1 MTDTAQLSALA
12 SIPDERPVRPA
23 QSWFALFKPYIGSP
37 FNAVITF
44 ACLWLI
50 YRLITGAWGWLVTR
64 AIVEGGPQTC
74 KAAAGAGACWPFLAT
89 KLRFMIFG
97 FFPYDEHWRPALAVL
112 FFVGAMVFSMIP
124 RFWSRKLLWLWLAVV
139 IACGVLMYGGSSACP
154 SSAPRT
160 GAACRCPSCCPRWAW
175 PSVFVLGVLLAL
187 ARSSK
192 LPAIQVI
199 AVVFIEMVRGV
210 PLVSIL
216 FMASVM
222 LPLFMPDGITVD
234 KLLRAQTAII
244 IFAGAYIAETVR
256 GGLQAV
262 PKGQHE
268 AAAALGLG
276 YWLSMRKI
284 ILPQALKIVIPPLVN
299 IFIGFFQDTTL
310 VTIIGLLDFL
320 DTVRASLR
328 DPNWQGIAVMEGY
341 VFAALVYALF
351 SYGMGSYSRFLER
364 RLKTDHDR
372 SPAH

>member
-1 MTDTAQLSALA
+1 MTDTAQLNTLA
-12 SIPDERPVRPA
+12 SVVDEEPVRPA
-23 QSWFALFKPYIGSP
+23 QSWFALLKPYIGSP
-37 FNAVITF
+37 LNAVVTF

-74 KAAAGAGACWPFLAT
+74 KAAAGAGACWPFLAA

-112 FFVGAMVFSMIP
+112 LFLGAMIYSMIP
-124 RFWSRKLLWLWLAVV
+124 RFWSRRLLWLWLAVV
-139 IACGVLMYGGSSACP
+139 VICGVLMYGGVFGLQVVNTTNWGGLPLSFMLSSVGLAF
-154 SSAPRT
+154 
-160 GAACRCPSCCPRWAW
+160 G
-175 PSVFVLGVLLAL
+175 FVLGVLLAL

-199 AVVFIEMVRGV
+199 AIVFIEMVRGV

-222 LPLFMPDGITVD
+222 LPLFMPDGVTID
-234 KLLRAQTAII
+234 KLLRAQVAII

-268 AAAALGLG
+268 AAASLGLG

-284 ILPQALKIVIPPLVN
+284 VLPQALKIVIPPLVN

-320 DTVRASLR
+320 DTVRSAMR
-328 DPNWQGIAVMEGY
+328 DPVWQGIAVLEGY
-341 VFAALVYALF
+341 IFAALVYAVF
-351 SYGMGSYSRFLER
+351 SYGMGSYSRFIER
-364 RLKTDHDR
+364 RLKTDHSHGR
-372 SPAH
+372 H

>member
-1 MTDTAQLSALA
+1 MTDAAQLNTLA

-23 QSWFALFKPYIGSP
+23 RSWFALLKPYIGSP
-37 FNAVITF
+37 FNAVVTF

-50 YRLITGAWGWLVTR
+50 YRLVTGAWGWLVTR

-74 KAAAGAGACWPFLAT
+74 KAAAGAGACWPFLAA

-112 FFVGAMVFSMIP
+112 LFLGAMAYSMIP
-124 RFWSRKLLWLWLAVV
+124 RFWSRHLLWLWLAVV
-139 IACGVLMYGGSSACP
+139 IICGVLMYGGVFGLRVVNTTNWGGLPLSFMLSSVGLAF
-154 SSAPRT
+154 
-160 GAACRCPSCCPRWAW
+160 G
-175 PSVFVLGVLLAL
+175 FVLGVLLAL

-199 AVVFIEMVRGV
+199 AIVFIEMVRGV

-222 LPLFMPDGITVD
+222 LPLFMPDGVTID
-234 KLLRAQTAII
+234 KLLRAQVAII

-268 AAAALGLG
+268 AAASLGLG

-284 ILPQALKIVIPPLVN
+284 VLPQALKIVIPPLVN

-320 DTVRASLR
+320 DTVRSAMR
-328 DPNWQGIAVMEGY
+328 DPVWQGIAVLEGY
-341 VFAALVYALF
+341 IFAALVYAVF
-351 SYGMGSYSRFLER
+351 SYGMGSYSRFIER
-364 RLKTDHDR
+364 RLKTDHSHGR
-372 SPAH
+372 H

>member
-1 MTDTAQLSALA
+1 MTDTAQLNTLA
-12 SIPDERPVRPA
+12 SVSDERPVRPA
-23 QSWFALFKPYIGSP
+23 QNWFGLLKPYIGSP
-37 FNAVITF
+37 FNAVVTF

-50 YRLITGAWGWLVTR
+50 YRIVTGAWGWLVTR

-74 KAAAGAGACWPFLAT
+74 KAAAGAGACWPFLAA

-112 FFVGAMVFSMIP
+112 IFLGAMIYSMIP
-124 RFWSRKLLWLWLAVV
+124 RFWSRHLLWLWLAVV
-139 IACGVLMYGGSSACP
+139 VICGALMYGGVFGLRVVNTTNWGGLPLSFMLSSVGLAF
-154 SSAPRT
+154 
-160 GAACRCPSCCPRWAW
+160 G
-175 PSVFVLGVLLAL
+175 FVLGVLLAL

-222 LPLFMPDGITVD
+222 LPLFMPDGVTVD
-234 KLLRAQTAII
+234 KLLRAQVAII

-268 AAAALGLG
+268 AAASLGLG

-284 ILPQALKIVIPPLVN
+284 VLPQALKIVIPPLVN

-320 DTVRASLR
+320 DTVRSAMR
-328 DPNWQGIAVMEGY
+328 DPVWQGIAVLEGY
-341 VFAALVYALF
+341 IFAALVYAVF
-351 SYGMGSYSRFLER
+351 SYGMGSYSRFIER
-364 RLKTDHDR
+364 RLKTDHSHGR
-372 SPAH
+372 H

>member
-1 MTDTAQLSALA
+1 MTDTAQLNTLA
-12 SIPDERPVRPA
+12 AIPDERPVRPA
-23 QSWFALFKPYIGSP
+23 RSWFALLKPYIGSP
-37 FNAVITF
+37 LNAVVTF

-50 YRLITGAWGWLVTR
+50 YRLVTGAWGWLVTR

-74 KAAAGAGACWPFLAT
+74 KAAAGAGACWPFLAA

-112 FFVGAMVFSMIP
+112 LFLGAMIYSMIP
-124 RFWSRKLLWLWLAVV
+124 RFWSRRLLWLWLAVV
-139 IACGVLMYGGSSACP
+139 VICGVLMYGGVFGLSVVNTTNWGGLPLSFMLSSVGLAF
-154 SSAPRT
+154 
-160 GAACRCPSCCPRWAW
+160 G
-175 PSVFVLGVLLAL
+175 FILGVLLAL

-222 LPLFMPDGITVD
+222 LPLFMPDGVTID
-234 KLLRAQTAII
+234 KLLRAQVAII

-268 AAAALGLG
+268 AAASLGLG

-284 ILPQALKIVIPPLVN
+284 VLPQALKIVIPPLVN

-320 DTVRASLR
+320 DTVRSAMR
-328 DPNWQGIAVMEGY
+328 DPVWQGIAVLEGY
-341 VFAALVYALF
+341 IFAALVYAVF
-351 SYGMGSYSRFLER
+351 SYGMGSYSRFIER
-364 RLKTDHDR
+364 RLKTDHSHGR
-372 SPAH
+372 H

>member
-1 MTDTAQLSALA
+1 MTDAAQLNTLA

-23 QSWFALFKPYIGSP
+23 RSWFALLKPYIGSP
-37 FNAVITF
+37 FNAVVTF

-50 YRLITGAWGWLVTR
+50 YRLVTGAWGWLVAR

-74 KAAAGAGACWPFLAT
+74 KAAAGAGACWPFLAA

-112 FFVGAMVFSMIP
+112 LFLGAMVYSMIP
-124 RFWSRKLLWLWLAVV
+124 RFWSRRLLWLWLAV
-139 IACGVLMYGGSSACP
+139 IIICGVLMYGGVFGLRVVNTTNWGGLPLSFMLSSVGLAF
-154 SSAPRT
+154 
-160 GAACRCPSCCPRWAW
+160 G
-175 PSVFVLGVLLAL
+175 FVLGVLLAL

-199 AVVFIEMVRGV
+199 AIVFIEMVRGV

-222 LPLFMPDGITVD
+222 LPLFMPDGVTID
-234 KLLRAQTAII
+234 KLLRAQVAII

-268 AAAALGLG
+268 AAASLGLG

-284 ILPQALKIVIPPLVN
+284 VLPQALKIVIPPLVN

-320 DTVRASLR
+320 DTVRSAMR
-328 DPNWQGIAVMEGY
+328 DPVWQGIAVLEGY
-341 VFAALVYALF
+341 IFAALVYAVF
-351 SYGMGSYSRFLER
+351 SYGMGSYSRFIER
-364 RLKTDHDR
+364 RLKTDHSHGR
-372 SPAH
+372 H

>member
-1 MTDTAQLSALA
+1 MTDAAQLNTLA
-12 SIPDERPVRPA
+12 SVADERPTRNA
-23 QSWFALFKPYIGSP
+23 SSWYTLLKPYIGSP
-37 FNAVITF
+37 FNAVVTF

-50 YRLITGAWGWLVTR
+50 YRLVTGAWGWLVTR

-74 KAAAGAGACWPFLAT
+74 KAAAGAGACWPFLAA
-89 KLRFMIFG
+89 KLRFLIFG
-97 FFPYDEHWRPALAVL
+97 FYPYDEHWRPALAVL
-112 FFVGAMVFSMIP
+112 LFLGAMIYSMIP
-124 RFWSRKLLWLWLAVV
+124 RFWSRRLLWLWLAVV
-139 IACGVLMYGGSSACP
+139 VTCGVLMYGGLFGLTVVNTTNWGGLPLSFMLSSVGLAF
-154 SSAPRT
+154 
-160 GAACRCPSCCPRWAW
+160 G
-175 PSVFVLGVLLAL
+175 FVLGVLLAL

-222 LPLFMPDGITVD
+222 LPLFMPDGVTID
-234 KLLRAQTAII
+234 KLLRAQVAII

-268 AAAALGLG
+268 AAASLGLG

-284 ILPQALKIVIPPLVN
+284 VLPQALKIVIPPLVN

-320 DTVRASLR
+320 DTVRSAMR
-328 DPNWQGIAVMEGY
+328 DPAWQGIAVLEGY
-341 VFAALVYALF
+341 IFAALVYAVF
-351 SYGMGSYSRFLER
+351 SYGMGSYSRFIER
-364 RLKTDHDR
+364 RLKTDHGHGR
-372 SPAH
+372 H

>member
-1 MTDTAQLSALA
+1 MADLTNTAMLG
-12 SIPDERPVRPA
+12 IERPDRPS
-23 QSWFALFKPYIGSP
+23 QGRRWLSGLKPYVGSP
-37 FNAVITF
+37 LNAVITF

-50 YRLITGAWGWLVTR
+50 YRLVTGVWDWLVTR
-64 AIVEGGPQTC
+64 AVLEGGPQAC
-74 KAAAGAGACWPFLAT
+74 KAGNGACWPFLAA

-97 FFPYDEHWRPALAVL
+97 FYPYEEHWRPALALVL
-112 FFVGAMVFSMIP
+112 FLAVMIVSMIP
-124 RFWSRKLLWLWLAVV
+124 RFWSRNLLWLWLAVV
-139 IACGVLMYGGSSACP
+139 LGCGVLMYGGVFGLPIVTTTSWGGLPLSFMLSSVGLAF
-154 SSAPRT
+154 
-160 GAACRCPSCCPRWAW
+160 G
-175 PSVFVLGVLLAL
+175 FVLGVLLAL

-199 AVVFIEMVRGV
+199 AVIFIEMVRGV

-222 LPLFMPDGITVD
+222 LPLFMPDGVTID
-234 KLLRAQTAII
+234 KLLRAQVAII

-268 AAAALGLG
+268 AAASLGLG

-284 ILPQALKIVIPPLVN
+284 VLPQALKIVIPPLVN

-351 SYGMGSYSRFLER
+351 SYSMGSYSRFIER
-364 RLKTDHDR
+364 RLKTDHSHGR
-372 SPAH
+372 SG

>member
-1 MTDTAQLSALA
+1 MTDTAQLNTLA
-12 SIPDERPVRPA
+12 SVSDERPVRPA
-23 QSWFALFKPYIGSP
+23 QNWFGLLKPYIGSP
-37 FNAVITF
+37 FNAVVTF

-50 YRLITGAWGWLVTR
+50 YRLVTGAWGWLVTR

-74 KAAAGAGACWPFLAT
+74 KAAAGAGACWPFLAA

-112 FFVGAMVFSMIP
+112 LFLGAMIYSMIP
-124 RFWSRKLLWLWLAVV
+124 RFWSRRLLWLWLAVV
-139 IACGVLMYGGSSACP
+139 VICGVLMYGGVCGLQVVNTTNWGGLPLSFMLSSVGLAF
-154 SSAPRT
+154 
-160 GAACRCPSCCPRWAW
+160 G
-175 PSVFVLGVLLAL
+175 FVLGVLLAL

-199 AVVFIEMVRGV
+199 AIVFIEMVRGV

-222 LPLFMPDGITVD
+222 LPLFMPDGVTID
-234 KLLRAQTAII
+234 KLLRAQVAII

-268 AAAALGLG
+268 AAASLGLG

-284 ILPQALKIVIPPLVN
+284 VLPQALKIVIPPLVN

-320 DTVRASLR
+320 DTVRSAMR
-328 DPNWQGIAVMEGY
+328 DPVWQGIAVLEGY
-341 VFAALVYALF
+341 IFAALVYAVF
-351 SYGMGSYSRFLER
+351 SYGMGSYSRFIER
-364 RLKTDHDR
+364 RLKTDHSHGR
-372 SPAH
+372 H

>member
-1 MTDTAQLSALA
+1 MTDTAQLNTLA
-12 SIPDERPVRPA
+12 SVPDERPTRPA
-23 QSWFALFKPYIGSP
+23 SSWYALFKPYIGSP
-37 FNAVITF
+37 FNAVVTF

-50 YRLITGAWGWLVTR
+50 YRLVTGAWGWLVTR

-74 KAAAGAGACWPFLAT
+74 KAAAGAGACWPFLAA

-97 FFPYDEHWRPALAVL
+97 FYPYDEHWRPAIAVL
-112 FFVGAMVFSMIP
+112 LFLGAMIYSMIP
-124 RFWSRKLLWLWLAVV
+124 RFWSRRLLWLWLAVV
-139 IACGVLMYGGSSACP
+139 VICGVLMYGGVFGLSVVNTTNWGGLPLSFMLSSVGLAF
-154 SSAPRT
+154 
-160 GAACRCPSCCPRWAW
+160 G
-175 PSVFVLGVLLAL
+175 FILGVLLAL

-199 AVVFIEMVRGV
+199 AVVFIEMIRGV

-222 LPLFMPDGITVD
+222 LPLFMPDGVTID
-234 KLLRAQTAII
+234 KLLRAQVAII

-268 AAAALGLG
+268 AAASLGLG

-284 ILPQALKIVIPPLVN
+284 VLPQALKIVIPPLVN

-320 DTVRASLR
+320 DTVRSAMR
-328 DPNWQGIAVMEGY
+328 DPVWQGIAVLEGY
-341 VFAALVYALF
+341 IFAALVYAVF
-351 SYGMGSYSRFLER
+351 SYGMGSYSRFIER
-364 RLKTDHDR
+364 RLKTDHSHGR
-372 SPAH
+372 H

>member
-1 MTDTAQLSALA
+1 MTDTAQLNTLA
-12 SIPDERPVRPA
+12 SIPDERPARPA
-23 QSWFALFKPYIGSP
+23 SSWYALLKPYIGSP
-37 FNAVITF
+37 FNAVVTF

-50 YRLITGAWGWLVTR
+50 YRLVAGAWGWLVTR

-97 FFPYDEHWRPALAVL
+97 FYPYEEHWRPAIALLLFLA
-112 FFVGAMVFSMIP
+112 AMIVSMIP
-124 RFWSRKLLWLWLAVV
+124 RFWSRRLLWLWLAVV
-139 IACGVLMYGGSSACP
+139 LVCGVLMYGGVLGLTVVSTTNWGGLPLSFMLSSIGLAF
-154 SSAPRT
+154 
-160 GAACRCPSCCPRWAW
+160 G
-175 PSVFVLGVLLAL
+175 FVLGVLLAL

-199 AVVFIEMVRGV
+199 AVIIIETVRGV

-222 LPLFMPDGITVD
+222 LPLFMPDGVTID
-234 KLLRAQTAII
+234 KLLRAQVAII

-284 ILPQALKIVIPPLVN
+284 VLPQALKIVIPPLVN

-320 DTVRASLR
+320 DTVRSAMR
-328 DPNWQGIAVMEGY
+328 DPSWQGIAVMEGY
-341 VFAALVYALF
+341 VFAALVYAVF
-351 SYGMGSYSRFLER
+351 SYGMGSYSRFIER
-364 RLKTDHDR
+364 RLRTDHSHGR
-372 SPAH
+372 SH

>member
-1 MTDTAQLSALA
+1 MTDAAQINALA

-23 QSWFALFKPYIGSP
+23 RSWFALLKPYVGSP
-37 FNAVITF
+37 FNAAVTF

-50 YRLITGAWGWLVTR
+50 YRLVTGAWGWLVTR

-74 KAAAGAGACWPFLAT
+74 KAAAGAGACWPFLAA

-112 FFVGAMVFSMIP
+112 LFLGAMIYSMIP
-124 RFWSRKLLWLWLAVV
+124 RFWSRRLLWLWLAVV
-139 IACGVLMYGGSSACP
+139 VICGVLMYGGVFGLRVVNTTNWGGLPLSFMLSSVGLAF
-154 SSAPRT
+154 
-160 GAACRCPSCCPRWAW
+160 G
-175 PSVFVLGVLLAL
+175 FVLGVLLAL

-199 AVVFIEMVRGV
+199 AIVFIEMVRGV

-222 LPLFMPDGITVD
+222 LPLFMPDGVTID
-234 KLLRAQTAII
+234 KLLRAQVAII

-268 AAAALGLG
+268 AAASLGLG

-284 ILPQALKIVIPPLVN
+284 VLPQALKIVIPPLVN

-320 DTVRASLR
+320 DTVRSAMR
-328 DPNWQGIAVMEGY
+328 DPVWQGIAVLEGY
-341 VFAALVYALF
+341 IFAALVYAVF
-351 SYGMGSYSRFLER
+351 SYGMGSYSRFIER
-364 RLKTDHDR
+364 RLKTDHSHGR
-372 SPAH
+372 H

>member
-1 MTDTAQLSALA
+1 
-12 SIPDERPVRPA
+12 
-23 QSWFALFKPYIGSP
+23 
-37 FNAVITF
+37 
-44 ACLWLI
+44 
-50 YRLITGAWGWLVTR
+50 
-64 AIVEGGPQTC
+64 
-74 KAAAGAGACWPFLAT
+74 
-89 KLRFMIFG
+89 
-97 FFPYDEHWRPALAVL
+97 
-112 FFVGAMVFSMIP
+112 
-124 RFWSRKLLWLWLAVV
+124 
-139 IACGVLMYGGSSACP
+139 MYGG
-154 SSAPRT
+154 
-160 GAACRCPSCCPRWAW
+160 
-175 PSVFVLGVLLAL
+175 VLGLPVVTTTNWGGLPLSFMLSFVGLALGFPLGVVLAL

-199 AVVFIEMVRGV
+199 AIIFIEVVRGV

-222 LPLFMPDGITVD
+222 LPLFMPDGVTVD
-234 KLLRAQTAII
+234 KLLRAQVAII

-276 YWLSMRKI
+276 YWLAMRKI

-328 DPNWQGIAVMEGY
+328 DPELAGHRRDGGLCLRRSWSMPCSATASAPT
-341 VFAALVYALF
+341 AA
-351 SYGMGSYSRFLER
+351 SSNGG
-364 RLKTDHDR
+364 
-372 SPAH
+372 

>member
-1 MTDTAQLSALA
+1 MADLTNMA
-12 SIPDERPVRPA
+12 SFGTVEREEPPRPRGA
-23 QSWFALFKPYIGSP
+23 WFATLKPYVGSP
-37 FNAVITF
+37 LNAVITL

-50 YRLITGAWGWLVTR
+50 YRAVTGAWGWLVTR
-64 AIVEGGPQTC
+64 AVTEGGPQAC
-74 KAAAGAGACWPFLAT
+74 KVGHGACWPFLAT

-97 FFPYDEHWRPALAVL
+97 FYPYEEHWRPGLAMLL
-112 FFVGAMVFSMIP
+112 FLAAMIVSMMP
-124 RFWSRKLLWLWLAVV
+124 RFWSRRLLWLWLGVV
-139 IACGVLMYGGSSACP
+139 IICGVLMYGGVFRLPVVSTTSWGGLPLSFMLSSI
-154 SSAPRT
+154 
-160 GAACRCPSCCPRWAW
+160 GLGFG
-175 PSVFVLGVLLAL
+175 FVLGVLLAL

-199 AVVFIEMVRGV
+199 AVIFIEMVRGV

-222 LPLFMPDGITVD
+222 LPLFMPDGVTID
-234 KLLRAQTAII
+234 KLLRAQVAII

-268 AAAALGLG
+268 AAASLGLG

-284 ILPQALKIVIPPLVN
+284 VLPQALKIVIPPLVN

-320 DTVRASLR
+320 DTVRSAMR
-328 DPNWQGIAVMEGY
+328 DPVWQGIAVLEGY
-341 VFAALVYALF
+341 VFAALVYAVF
-351 SYGMGSYSRFLER
+351 SYGMGSYSRFIER
-364 RLKTDHDR
+364 RLKTDHR
-372 SPAH
+372 L

>member
-1 MTDTAQLSALA
+1 MTDTAQLNTLA
-12 SIPDERPVRPA
+12 SVPDERPTRPA
-23 QSWFALFKPYIGSP
+23 QSWYALLKPYVGSP
-37 FNAVITF
+37 FNAVVTF

-50 YRLITGAWGWLVTR
+50 YRLVTGAWGWLVTR
-64 AIVEGGPQTC
+64 AITEGGPQTC

-97 FFPYDEHWRPALAVL
+97 FYPYDEHWRPALAVL
-112 FFVGAMVFSMIP
+112 LFLGAMIYSMIP
-124 RFWSRKLLWLWLAVV
+124 RFWSRRLLWLWLAVV
-139 IACGVLMYGGSSACP
+139 VTCGVLLYGGLFGLPVVSTTNWGGLPLSFMLSSVGLAF
-154 SSAPRT
+154 
-160 GAACRCPSCCPRWAW
+160 G
-175 PSVFVLGVLLAL
+175 FVLGVLLAL

-199 AVVFIEMVRGV
+199 AIVFIEMVRGV

-222 LPLFMPDGITVD
+222 LPLFMPDGVTID
-234 KLLRAQTAII
+234 KLLRAQVAII

-268 AAAALGLG
+268 AAASLGLG

-284 ILPQALKIVIPPLVN
+284 VLPQALKIVIPPLVN

-320 DTVRASLR
+320 DTVRSAMR
-328 DPNWQGIAVMEGY
+328 DPVWQGIAVLEGY
-341 VFAALVYALF
+341 IFAAVVYAVF
-351 SYGMGSYSRFLER
+351 SYGMGSYSRFIER
-364 RLKTDHDR
+364 RLKTDHSHGR
-372 SPAH
+372 H

>member
-1 MTDTAQLSALA
+1 MTDTAQLNTLA
-12 SIPDERPVRPA
+12 SVSDERPVRPA
-23 QSWFALFKPYIGSP
+23 QNWFGLLKPYIGSP
-37 FNAVITF
+37 FNAVVTF

-50 YRLITGAWGWLVTR
+50 YRLVTGAWGWLVTR

-74 KAAAGAGACWPFLAT
+74 KAAAGAGACWPFLAA

-112 FFVGAMVFSMIP
+112 LFLGAMIYSMIP
-124 RFWSRKLLWLWLAVV
+124 RFWSRRLLWLWLAVV
-139 IACGVLMYGGSSACP
+139 VICGVLMYGGVFGLRVVNTTNWGGLPLSFMLSSVGLAF
-154 SSAPRT
+154 
-160 GAACRCPSCCPRWAW
+160 G
-175 PSVFVLGVLLAL
+175 FVLGVLLAL

-199 AVVFIEMVRGV
+199 AIVFIEMVRGV

-222 LPLFMPDGITVD
+222 LPLFMPDGVTID
-234 KLLRAQTAII
+234 KLLRAQVAII

-268 AAAALGLG
+268 AAASLGLG

-284 ILPQALKIVIPPLVN
+284 VLPQALKIVIPPLVN

-320 DTVRASLR
+320 DTVRSAMR
-328 DPNWQGIAVMEGY
+328 DPVWQGIAVLEGY
-341 VFAALVYALF
+341 IFAALVYAVF
-351 SYGMGSYSRFLER
+351 SYGMGSYSRFIER
-364 RLKTDHDR
+364 RLKTDHSHGR
-372 SPAH
+372 H